1 MYLIFMLYTYKQFIL
16 RVPTVDN
23 VSNGHFKKCSYRSIE
38 ILLELPP
45 SYSGFFWSCHL
56 SNAANLRVE
65 HCLLLN
71 CY

>member
-1 MYLIFMLYTYKQFIL
+1 MIYTYKQFIL

-45 SYSGFFWSCHL
+45 SYSGFFGVATYLTPRICAWS
-56 SNAANLRVE
+56 SV
-65 HCLLLN
+65 